1 MKKNKEWLKSEVTMR
16 ISGDRE
22 KGPLINVDIGLQ
34 QALDLIDQLEEPE
47 LPVVQQFV
55 ADWFEENKE
64 NVEEAIFSLNIDCYK
79 GKRNEITDWANFIP
93 SKAIETL
100 IKMKDGYKIEGEKR
114 YRLCCYLPQASEEK
128 FYLTYATSQEEWYI
142 DDYVPTNVLRKTIF
156 TETELLKID
165 ETGFER
171 VEVE

>member
-1 MKKNKEWLKSEVTMR
+1 MNKNKEWLKSEVTMR

-34 QALDLIDQLEEPE
+34 QALDLINQLDEPE
-47 LPVVQQFV
+47 KVVIPKFV
-55 ADWFEENKE
+55 ADYLEGCKE
-64 NVEEAIFSLNIDCYK
+64 NERNLFEVYESAHKEVSNWIFDPEK
-79 GKRNEITDWANFIP
+79 
-93 SKAIETL
+93 KAERIEL
-100 IKMKDGYKIEGEKR
+100 VARAWLEDGYTVEQEKR
-114 YRLCCYLPQASEEK
+114 YQLCCYLPQASEGK

-142 DDYVPTNVLRKTIF
+142 NDYVSTNVLRKTIF